1 MGLTQPQQE
10 KALGPSYAYWFCQ
23 SVLLTA
29 PIKLF
34 ICKRSLVEFLN
45 LQHASTTSALR
56 CWKNCTNYLSKN
68 AI

>member
-34 ICKRSLVEFLN
+34 ICKRSLVEILN

-56 CWKNCTNYLSKN
+56 YRKNRANYLSKN

>member
-1 MGLTQPQQE
+1 MVGLTQPQQE

-45 LQHASTTSALR
+45 L
-56 CWKNCTNYLSKN
+56 
-68 AI
+68 